1 MEASCII
8 SALYQVVRTMIDK
21 MIPPKG
27 IATAIKL
34 TLRGSLILLT
44 GQNFGDFFF
53 GKFFSAKKIFLAKF
67 LLRGNKKLGGGI
79 LLFNLI

>member
-1 MEASCII
+1 
-8 SALYQVVRTMIDK
+8 

-53 GKFFSAKKIFLAKF
+53 GKFFSAKKKFGKIFIEGKQKF
-67 LLRGNKKLGGGI
+67 GGGF
-79 LLFNLI
+79 LSFNLI